1 MECPHCHRQAG
12 PRAER
17 CAACGGAIPPAQYL
31 LEESGMETP
40 TIETAI
46 GPRNVQQDT
55 DPCRMATLGDRFI
68 AFVLDSLVLFGVFI
82 VMDAW
87 SFMRWGSVEGWELR
101 LSAASLLM
109 AGILNGTIFFLYLW
123 LLEASFGATVG
134 KAMVGIRVVRTSDS
148 NPLAALAVRNLFR
161 MVDGLGF
168 YLVGAVV
175 AGCSSLHRR
184 VGDIC
189 AGTAVIEEEFGLGV
203 KFLSVLLWAAV
214 LAGAG
219 WAVPRICA
227 KDVAHPPRYLKQT
240 VVQVGRTEHSAYF
253 KVARLRI
260 DVQFP
265 ADASR

>member
-1 MECPHCHRQAG
+1 ME
-12 PRAER
+12 
-17 CAACGGAIPPAQYL
+17 PPAP
-31 LEESGMETP
+31 ETS
-40 TIETAI
+40 A

-55 DPCRMATLGDRFI
+55 DPCRMATLGDRFV

-82 VMDAW
+82 VVDAW
-87 SFMRWGSVEGWELR
+87 VFMRWGSVEGWELR
-101 LSAASLLM
+101 LSAASLLLV
-109 AGILNGTIFFLYLW
+109 GTLNGTIFFLYLW
-123 LLEASFGATVG
+123 LLEAGFGATLG

-168 YLVGAVV
+168 YLVGALV
-175 AGCSSLHRR
+175 AGCSTLRRR

-214 LAGAG
+214 LAGAA

-227 KDVAHPPRYLKQT
+227 KDVAHRPRYLNQT

-253 KVARLRI
+253 KVARLKI
-260 DVQFP
+260 DVQF
-265 ADASR
+265 ASDASR